1 MDYNLVILYV
11 VKDFEFERFS
21 KGETYIIKK
30 GARLRVN
37 GLEDWDNNY
46 YCADVDIIEILG
58 ISRPTTLHGLVDLNK
73 DYFDIEEIL

>member
-11 VKDFEFERFS
+11 VKDFEFEGFS

-37 GLEDWDNNY
+37 GLEDWGNNY
-46 YCADVDIIEILG
+46 YCADVDIIEIPG